1 MGKQTNKEQ
10 QQKRLFEKF
19 LCKKKEKFALSS
31 PNLYVVLVCC
41 TTLIIS
47 LKYFIIKRF
56 SVFNLL
62 SMISHMTTFVKTF
75 RHLNNFKTGVINIA
89 YNFYVLKNIW
99 VLSINGIWM
108 MSFSPSKLLHLF
120 DTRRKK
126 NYFYRLDENY
136 TRQQIWCT
144 KQYLDSIKSEK
155 QLDTWLFLI
164 ALLFLFISVS
174 I

>member
-19 LCKKKEKFALSS
+19 LCKKQEKFALSS

-89 YNFYVLKNIW
+89 YHFYVLKNI
-99 VLSINGIWM
+99 
-108 MSFSPSKLLHLF
+108 
-120 DTRRKK
+120 
-126 NYFYRLDENY
+126 
-136 TRQQIWCT
+136 
-144 KQYLDSIKSEK
+144 
-155 QLDTWLFLI
+155 
-164 ALLFLFISVS
+164 
-174 I
+174 